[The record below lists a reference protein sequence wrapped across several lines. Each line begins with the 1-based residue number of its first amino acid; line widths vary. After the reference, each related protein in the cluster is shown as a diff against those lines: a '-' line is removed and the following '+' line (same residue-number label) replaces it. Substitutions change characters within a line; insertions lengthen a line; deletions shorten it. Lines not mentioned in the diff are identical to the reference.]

1 MSDKQL
7 RQDEFECDPSLNAA
21 HIGVVVDKN
30 VVSLKGYVE
39 SYAEKAQDVPWQQ
52 AYPNA
57 TTHRN

>member
-7 RQDEFECDPSLNAA
+7 RQDEFERDPSLNAA

-30 VVSLKGYVE
+30 VVSLKGYE
-39 SYAEKAQDVPWQQ
+39 SYAEKAQDVPWQK